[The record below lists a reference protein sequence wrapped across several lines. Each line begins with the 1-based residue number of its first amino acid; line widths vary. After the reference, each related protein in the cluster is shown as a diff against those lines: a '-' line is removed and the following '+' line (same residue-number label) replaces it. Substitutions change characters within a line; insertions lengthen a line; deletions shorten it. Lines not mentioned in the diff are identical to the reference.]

1 MLRFGNA
8 HLTSILSIGS
18 FFLIWWAV
26 VRVGLVSPTFLPS
39 PFAIFPAARELLYT
53 GELQADVLMSLARIG
68 AGYATAAMLGVL
80 LGLAMGLDDR
90 VADILEP
97 HFDVAR
103 QIPAVAWI
111 PLAIIWFG
119 FGEGTRIFIVFIG
132 AFFPIVINT
141 MAGVRNV
148 DSQVLRAAASLGAGR
163 SAMFWKVSL
172 PAALPSIFTGFTV
185 GLGSAFVNIVAAEL
199 AGATTGI
206 GYAMLIAREAFR
218 PDIVILGMV
227 LLMVIGIALTG
238 IMLAIRAHVL
248 AWAVNG

>member
-1 MLRFGNA
+1 MRLVRDPGLHRSVNRMLRFGNA

-148 DSQVLRAAASLGAGR
+148 DSQVLRAA
-163 SAMFWKVSL
+163 
-172 PAALPSIFTGFTV
+172 LPSIFTGFTV